1 MNDNYINSVNLNN
14 NTNFPYL
21 VLNIIDN
28 QSYPVN
34 AGFRVMHWHEDI
46 QFIYVQKGTIILKT
60 LDDNLKIKSGEGIFI
75 NKYVVHRIIPIELC
89 NYNSFI
95 FPDYFLKFYLGS
107 PAETFVNNITDMKN
121 LPTIHFTNKINWHSD
136 ILNSLDRLTIIEKSK
151 TDTYTYEVLV
161 VLSTIWLELIKNIN
175 VKSIKSE
182 NITNIRMQKF
192 LTYINEHYS
201 EEISLEDLAKS
212 ANVSKSECLRCFK
225 SCLDTTPYKYII
237 EFRLSK
243 AANLL
248 KNTNIPVSSIA
259 SAVGFNHISHFG
271 KCFKE
276 KTGVTPKE
284 YRETK
289 KVQNPSVTS

>member
-284 YRETK
+284 YRRTK
-289 KVQNPSVTS
+289 KV

>member
-136 ILNSLDRLTIIEKSK
+136 ILNLLDRLTIIEKSK

-212 ANVSKSECLRCFK
+212 ASVSKSECLRCFK
-225 SCLDTTPYKYII
+225 SCLDTTPYKYIV

-248 KNTNIPVSSIA
+248 KNTSIPVSSIA

-284 YRETK
+284 YRRTE
-289 KVQNPSVTS
+289 KV

>member
-1 MNDNYINSVNLNN
+1 M
-14 NTNFPYL
+14 
-21 VLNIIDN
+21 
-28 QSYPVN
+28 
-34 AGFRVMHWHEDI
+34 
-46 QFIYVQKGTIILKT
+46 
-60 LDDNLKIKSGEGIFI
+60 
-75 NKYVVHRIIPIELC
+75 VHRIIPIELC

-136 ILNSLDRLTIIEKSK
+136 VLNLLDRLTIIEKSK
-151 TDTYTYEVLV
+151 TNTYTYEVLV

-201 EEISLEDLAKS
+201 EEISLEGLAKS

-225 SCLDTTPYKYII
+225 SCLDTTPYKYIV

-243 AANLL
+243 AANFL
-248 KNTNIPVSSIA
+248 KNTSIPVSSIA

-284 YRETK
+284 YRRTK
-289 KVQNPSVTS
+289 KV